1 MSELELQI
9 RNAARAVI
17 IRDGQILLLKKA
29 GGNRPERYALPGG
42 AQDAAESLT
51 VALQRECEEEIG
63 TQVEID
69 RLAHVAEFCKQRD
82 TEPPTKRH
90 LVEFLF
96 LCRVRDGYRA
106 QSGHRPDKHQVDVVW
121 MELDALPTAPLF
133 PAYLRDCLGGLD
145 SAERCRYRHTNN
157 RQQGR
162 RI

>member
-17 IRDGQILLLKKA
+17 IRDGQILLLKKV

-63 TQVEID
+63 TRVTIG
-69 RLAHVAEFCKQRD
+69 RLAHVAEFCKTRD
-82 TEPPTKRH
+82 TEPPSKRH

-96 LCRVRDGYRA
+96 LCEVPDGYQA
-106 QSGHRPDKHQVDVVW
+106 HSGHHPDKHQVGVLWADPDQLRS
-121 MELDALPTAPLF
+121 MTLF
-133 PAYLRDCLGGLD
+133 PAYLGDCLRDL
-145 SAERCRYRHTNN
+145 SLAENPFYL
-157 RQQGR
+157 GMFDDDAAS
-162 RI
+162 